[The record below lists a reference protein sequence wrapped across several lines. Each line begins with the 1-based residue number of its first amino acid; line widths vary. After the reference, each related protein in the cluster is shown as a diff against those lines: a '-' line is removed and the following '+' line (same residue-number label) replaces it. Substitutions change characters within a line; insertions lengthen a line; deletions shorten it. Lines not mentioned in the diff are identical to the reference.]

1 MRKADMFVWR
11 GIYNRKTS
19 WRSRRLREGNVKK
32 KYGVEIRIRL
42 NYFGTVSNG
51 ATFNRVMKFWLAG
64 IIAFLEEGSTK
75 EL

>member
-1 MRKADMFVWR
+1 
-11 GIYNRKTS
+11 
-19 WRSRRLREGNVKK
+19 
-32 KYGVEIRIRL
+32 VEIRIRL